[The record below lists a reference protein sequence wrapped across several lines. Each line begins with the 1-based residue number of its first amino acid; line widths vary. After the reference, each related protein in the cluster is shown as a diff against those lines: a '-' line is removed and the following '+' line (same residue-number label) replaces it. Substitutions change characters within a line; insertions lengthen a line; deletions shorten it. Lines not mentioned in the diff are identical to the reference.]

1 MSRILFTVF
10 VCLCLSMQAQNAFF
24 TKSTALSVP
33 LRESTPEHEL
43 FYSLDTQNLI
53 SFLENVSDRETSEAS
68 ILSLPDAD
76 GNLKQYEVYES
87 SIMEPAFQANFPGI
101 RTYAG
106 QGVSNPSETIRFS
119 MTPLG
124 FHATILGTEKG
135 SLLIRPID
143 VSRQLYSVHL
153 HKNLNFEHQDFEC
166 QLIETAGLNQNTA
179 GFANQTFNAN
189 DGILRNFRIAIA
201 TTGEFS
207 AIYNNNLTDIV
218 ASIVNAVNTANA
230 VLERDLSVR
239 LTLVDNT
246 SIIFLDPNTD
256 PFSNFDNVALL
267 GENQTLLDTVI
278 GDDNYDIGH
287 VFNTAGGGIAG
298 LNTSCVSG
306 FKAWGV
312 TGDSNPDG
320 DFFKFVFLH
329 ELGHQFGSP
338 HTFNGSEGSCGPNIS
353 PFTALEPGSGSTI
366 MSYAGL
372 CGSQNI
378 QFPGDL
384 YYHQISLA
392 SMFFHIQ
399 SSGVCPVDQ
408 TLSGNSAPTA
418 DAGADYL
425 IPQGTPYKLT
435 GTSTDPDGTG
445 SHTYTWEQYD
455 FGPAGAPTDTTSA
468 GPLVR
473 SFLGTTNPIRFV
485 PNIPDLLITPG
496 SQTWERLVTVD
507 RDINFRLTVRDN
519 DASGGQ
525 TAVDAMKATVTTQ
538 AGPFE
543 VTSQSTPN
551 QIVWTPGT
559 TETITWNVA
568 GTTANG
574 INEANV
580 NILLST
586 DEGLTYTTVL
596 AANTP
601 NDGTEDILVPDV
613 DATKCRIMIEAVN
626 NIFFNINEA
635 FFAIGNYAYNEVCED
650 YVFTPS
656 TVIPENAS
664 SYNAIPF
671 QIGDN
676 LVIDDLN
683 FNVNISGVEDNS
695 ALAFAFSPPSGGFFE
710 LAVFP
715 CPGTTG
721 INLTFDD
728 EGNALDCSDLTSG
741 AGTLP
746 DDPLALV
753 DGENAQGNWTFWIT
767 DVNENG
773 TTSDINSFTLS
784 ICSIGLVPTLSNE
797 ENTLNDFTLYPN
809 PSSGTFNLGLNTAF
823 SGEVNVE
830 LFDIAG
836 RQVKQLTFVAEDSG
850 VQPIDV
856 NGLSSG
862 VYIVKVIQGN
872 RSISKKLI
880 MK

>member
-1 MSRILFTVF
+1 MT
-10 VCLCLSMQAQNAFF
+10 MQAQNAFF
-24 TKSTALSVP
+24 SKNNSFGLP
-33 LRESTPEHEL
+33 LRESTPTHES
-43 FYSLDTQNLI
+43 FYSLDAQKLR
-53 SFLENVSDRETSEAS
+53 SFLDGVGTREDTVEL
-68 ILSLPDAD
+68 ILSLPDAN
-76 GNLKQYEVYES
+76 GNLNQYAIFES
-87 SIMEPAFQANFPGI
+87 SIMEPGFQANFPEI
-101 RTYAG
+101 KTYAG
-106 QGVSNPSETIRFS
+106 QGISNPSETIRFS
-119 MTPLG
+119 MTPNG

-153 HKNLNFEHQDFEC
+153 HNDLNFEHHSFEC
-166 QLIETAGLNQNTA
+166 QLIETAGLNQNTT

-201 TTGEFS
+201 ATGEFS

-218 ASIVNAVNTANA
+218 ASIVNAVNTANL

-312 TGDSNPDG
+312 SGDPNPDG

-408 TLSGNSAPTA
+408 TLSGNLAPTA
-418 DAGADYL
+418 DAGASYL
-425 IPQGTPYKLT
+425 IPQATPYKLT
-435 GTSTDPDGTG
+435 GSSTDPDGIS

-473 SFLGTTNPIRFV
+473 SFLGTTNPTRFI
-485 PNIPDLLITPG
+485 PNLPDLLQTPG

-507 RDINFRLTVRDN
+507 RDINYRLTVRDN
-519 DASGGQ
+519 GVAGGQ
-525 TAVDAMKATVTTQ
+525 TAVDAMTATVTTQ
-538 AGPFE
+538 AGPFV
-543 VTSQSTPN
+543 VTSQSIPN

-574 INEANV
+574 IDEASV

-586 DEGLTYTTVL
+586 DEGLTYDTVL
-596 AANTP
+596 VANTP
-601 NDGTEDILVPDV
+601 NDGTEDIIVPDI
-613 DATKCRIMIEAVN
+613 DATKCRIMVEAVD

-635 FFAIGNYAYNEVCED
+635 FFAIGNYTYAEVCED
-650 YVFTPS
+650 FVFTPS
-656 TVIPENAS
+656 TLIPENAT
-664 SYNAIPF
+664 SYNAFPF
-671 QIGDN
+671 QINDN

-683 FNVNISGVEDNS
+683 FNVNISGFEDNS
-695 ALAFAFSPPSGGFFE
+695 ALTYAFSPPSGGFFE
-710 LAVFP
+710 LAVYP

-721 INLTFDD
+721 IDLTFDD
-728 EGNALDCSDLTSG
+728 EGDVLDCSDLSSG
-741 AGTLP
+741 ANVLP
-746 DDPLALV
+746 ADPLSAV

-773 TTSDINSFTLS
+773 IMSDINAFTLS
-784 ICSIGLVPTLSNE
+784 ICSTGLIPTLSNDE
-797 ENTLNDFTLYPN
+797 VAFEDFAIYPN
-809 PSSGTFNLGLNTAF
+809 PSSGTFNLALSTA
-823 SGEVNVE
+823 SSADLVVE
-830 LFDIAG
+830 LFDITG
-836 RQVKQLTFVAEDSG
+836 RQVKQLSFDGVNSG
-850 VQPIDV
+850 VQPIGV
-856 NGLSSG
+856 NELSGG
-862 VYIVKVIQGN
+862 VYIVKVSQGD
-872 RSISKKLI
+872 RSASKKLI
-880 MK
+880 IK